1 MTFSLS
7 LLSLF
12 LSWSHYEIIVSVGY
26 CLIASVGYCLNG
38 CSTWLSKILQN
49 ETSNVERE
57 NFRKTQTT
65 RNIFMG
71 NRKLRY
77 QSTFWLLKF
86 TLITSDESSRRIL
99 FWPYYSNFE
108 QVNVDWVVRSKV
120 IRVKRFHS
128 KSLPLLYRFSRYV

>member
-1 MTFSLS
+1 MTFLLS

-12 LSWSHYEIIVSVGY
+12 LSWSYYEII
-26 CLIASVGYCLNG
+26 ASVSYSSNG
-38 CSTWLSKILQN
+38 CLAWLSKILQN
-49 ETSNVERE
+49 ETSNVECE
-57 NFRKTQTT
+57 TFRKTQTT

-77 QSTFWLLKF
+77 QSAFWLLKF
-86 TLITSDESSRRIL
+86 TLLTSDESSRRAL
-99 FWPYYSNFE
+99 FWPFYSKFE

-128 KSLPLLYRFSRYV
+128 KPLPLLYRFSRYV